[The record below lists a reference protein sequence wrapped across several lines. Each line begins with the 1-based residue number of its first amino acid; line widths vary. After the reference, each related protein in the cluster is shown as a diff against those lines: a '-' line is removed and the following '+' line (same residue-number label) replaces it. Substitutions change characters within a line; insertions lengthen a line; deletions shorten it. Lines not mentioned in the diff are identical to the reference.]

1 MSFDFNRS
9 GIWQPKPRSNQISQ
23 LGTGSMEPTPGVI
36 PAQQEGP
43 NPLLQFGQQ
52 YGTAKATGM
61 LDAALAKAMAPSAA
75 TTAAAPVAAT
85 TAASAA
91 PLAAALPGAA
101 ATTTGVAAAT
111 APAASSAMAAAAPAM
126 AAMGPAGWAALGVG
140 ALLGGKKLGLFN
152 DGTTSVPSQPQAA
165 PLATPMATP
174 MVDPRMVQPAVQDT
188 ANYVNY
194 NPEAFQPTNQGVD
207 QAAMIRKALGGK

>member
-9 GIWQPKPRSNQISQ
+9 GIWQPKQRSNQISQ

-43 NPLLQFGQQ
+43 DPLMQFGQQ
-52 YGTAKATGM
+52 YATAKATGM
-61 LDAALAKAMAPSAA
+61 LDAALAKSMTSSAA
-75 TTAAAPVAAT
+75 TTAAAPAAT
-85 TAASAA
+85 TAATTAA

-111 APAASSAMAAAAPAM
+111 AAPAASSAMAAAAPAM
-126 AAMGPAGWAALGVG
+126 MAMGPAGWAALGVG
-140 ALLGGKKLGLFN
+140 ALIGGKKMGLFN
-152 DGTTSVPSQPQAA
+152 DGTTSVPSQPEAA
-165 PLATPMATP
+165 PLAAP

>member
-23 LGTGSMEPTPGVI
+23 LGAGSMEPTPAPIVDN
-36 PAQQEGP
+36 EV

-61 LDAALAKAMAPSAA
+61 LDAALTKAMAPSAA
-75 TTAAAPVAAT
+75 TTAAAPVTAAT
-85 TAASAA
+85 TAA
-91 PLAAALPGAA
+91 PLAAAVPAA

-140 ALLGGKKLGLFN
+140 ALLGGKKMGLFN
-152 DGTTSVPSQPQAA
+152 DGTTSVPQEA
-165 PLATPMATP
+165 PLGAPMATP
-174 MVDPRMVQPAVQDT
+174 MVDPRMAQPAVQDT

>member
-23 LGTGSMEPTPGVI
+23 LGSGSMEPTPGVI

-43 NPLLQFGQQ
+43 DPLMQFGQQ
-52 YGTAKATGM
+52 YAAGKATGM

-75 TTAAAPVAAT
+75 TTAAAPVTAAT
-85 TAASAA
+85 TAA
-91 PLAAALPGAA
+91 PLAAALPAA
-101 ATTTGVAAAT
+101 ASTTGVAAAT
-111 APAASSAMAAAAPAM
+111 AAPAASSAMAAAAPAM